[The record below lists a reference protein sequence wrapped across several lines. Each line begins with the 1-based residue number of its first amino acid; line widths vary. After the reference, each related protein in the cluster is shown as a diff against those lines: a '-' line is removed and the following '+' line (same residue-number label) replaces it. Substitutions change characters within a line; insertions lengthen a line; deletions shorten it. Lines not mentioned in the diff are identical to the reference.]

1 MALTKWDPFEELREI
16 QNAINRV
23 FDDTL
28 LRKPR
33 RRRSGELTLWE
44 PPIDIIETKD
54 GYKIT
59 AELPGIDKNDVD
71 ISVSGNTLTIK
82 AEKKQEKVEEG
93 ENYYLSE
100 RAYGLFQRQITIPEG
115 VETDKIKASFKN
127 GVLEI
132 TLPKGEEAKP
142 KKIKISE

>member
-1 MALTKWDPFEELREI
+1 MALAKWDPFEELREI

-100 RAYGLFQRQITIPEG
+100 RAYGLFQRQIAIPEG